1 MDTNYPQVER
11 IRHVASILL
20 ELVQTVENNTL
31 KDRVRSQ
38 LEKILD
44 FLARL
49 DSKASDAISKG

>member
-1 MDTNYPQVER
+1 MFPQVER

-20 ELVQTVENNTL
+20 ELVQNVENDLL

-38 LEKILD
+38 LEQLLD

-49 DSKASDAISKG
+49 DSKASDSPQ